1 MARAAAVIAETRM
14 NSGLRGDKLRVPA
27 LSSGVLNRPRVTGLI
42 ERAAAHPVT
51 VITAPAGAG
60 KTLACAIWAQSAARS
75 SRVAWLT
82 VDEGDRDPSRFWAN
96 VAAALADGSAAPPPP
111 EPTLVPRSRSAA
123 DDLPVS
129 LADAVRG
136 SGCRITLVL
145 DDVHTLAGGSVLPEL
160 SFLVHHAPVGLRL
173 ILCGRYAPGLQ
184 LAKMRIGGDLAEL
197 DATDLACALTEADA
211 YLAKLG
217 LRVEA
222 AERDEL
228 LRYTEGWMAGLRMAA
243 LATRRGSGTIG
254 YVGSDPAA
262 ADYLRDEV
270 LDRQPAG
277 IRQFM
282 LRTSMAGLLTGE
294 FADWLTGGSGG
305 ARVLDRLVRENSLVV
320 RDSDGQYR
328 YHPFLRD
335 LLTAELRRQ
344 LPAEVPLLA
353 ARAARWHAARGEAV
367 EAVRCSAEAGDW
379 DFASRALAEVGIAA
393 ALGGRAPELEEVIGR
408 FPAERRSDDPA
419 VAAALGAAR
428 LCRGGPECAIAYLDR
443 AEQTLADGAPAA
455 RPVLELWLAAL
466 RVMHTADEPTIARGR
481 ALAERAQATAG
492 TLPAHRA
499 LGTLWLALGTA
510 RMRRWEIADAR
521 RELRHAVRQLEAAGL
536 AGLLA
541 RARGWQALAEALYG
555 DLKAAAAIIAGEER
569 IPADADAAG
578 LVALAAAQLALDRD
592 DLASAGLLLDQAD
605 TTAVRRL
612 PAEPD
617 VEAVEALIRARAA
630 LAGGDVTAARSLAG
644 LVRERGLDPIAAAVL
659 EADIEL
665 RAGDVPLA
673 AAALASTA
681 DELPGDP
688 ADEAASDR
696 QRADQILARARLLL
710 ADGDPAG
717 ALKAAGECLDTAG
730 VTLRDQ
736 ITALLV
742 AAVANRRLGTADDA
756 AALLEHALAIAEPH
770 GAYRPFLEAGMGVHS
785 AIAILIPP
793 SSRAVAFA
801 ARVRERFVCQLPA
814 SGTRADVE
822 SPPLTLSELAVLR
835 LLPSYLTNQEIAD
848 ALFLSVNTVK
858 THLRSVYR
866 KLGVTSRR
874 AAIAR
879 GRRLHLV

>member
-1 MARAAAVIAETRM
+1 MARAAAVMVDTRM
-14 NSGLRGDKLRVPA
+14 DSGLRGDKLRVPP
-27 LSSGVLNRPRVTGLI
+27 LSAAVLNRPRVTALI

-51 VITAPAGAG
+51 MITAPAGAG
-60 KTLACAIWAQSAARS
+60 KTLACAIWAQSATRS

-96 VAAALADGSAAPPPP
+96 VAAALADGSAPPPAP
-111 EPTLVPRSRSAA
+111 EPALVPRSRSAS

-129 LADAVRG
+129 LANAVRG
-136 SGCRITLVL
+136 SGSLVTLVL
-145 DDVHTLAGGSVLPEL
+145 DDVHALAGGSVLSEL
-160 SFLVHHAPVGLRL
+160 SFLVHHAPIGLRL

-184 LAKMRIGGDLAEL
+184 LAKMRVGGNLAEL
-197 DATDLACALTEADA
+197 DATDLACATTEADP

-217 LRVEA
+217 LRVA
-222 AERDEL
+222 PVERDDL
-228 LRYTEGWMAGLRMAA
+228 LRYTEGWMAGLRLAA
-243 LATRRGSGTIG
+243 LATRGSPAASH
-254 YVGSDPAA
+254 VGSDPAA
-262 ADYLRDEV
+262 ADYLRDEI

-277 IRQFM
+277 IRQFL
-282 LRTSMAGLLTGE
+282 LRTSMAGRLSGE

-335 LLTAELRRQ
+335 QLTAELRRQ
-344 LPAEVPLLA
+344 LPEEVPLLA

-379 DFASRALAEVGIAA
+379 DFASRALAEGGIAA
-393 ALGGRAPELEEVIGR
+393 ALGGRAAELEEVIGR
-408 FPAERRSDDPA
+408 FPADRRADDPA

-428 LCRGGPECAIAYLDR
+428 LCRGGPECAVAYLDR
-443 AEQTLADGAPAA
+443 AQQTIGSCAPTV
-455 RPVLELWLAAL
+455 RPVVELWLAAL
-466 RVMHTADEPTIARGR
+466 RVMHSGDEPTLVRGR
-481 ALAERAQATAG
+481 VLAERAQATAG

-510 RMRRWEIADAR
+510 RLRRWEITDAR
-521 RELRHAVRQLEAAGL
+521 RELGHAVRQLEAAGL

-555 DLKAAAAIIAGEER
+555 DLRAAAELIGAEER
-569 IPADADAAG
+569 IPADPDAAG
-578 LVALAAAQLALDRD
+578 LVALAAAQLALDQD
-592 DLASAGLLLDQAD
+592 DLSSAGLLLDEAD
-605 TTAVRRL
+605 TTHFRRL

-617 VEAVEALIRARAA
+617 LGAVEALIRARAA
-630 LAGGDVTAARSLAG
+630 LAGGDIAAARSLAR
-644 LVRERGLDPIAAAVL
+644 LVRERGLDPLAAGVL
-659 EADIEL
+659 EADVEL
-665 RAGDVPLA
+665 RAGDLPLA

-681 DELPGDP
+681 DEMSDDA
-688 ADEAASDR
+688 ADETASDR

-717 ALKAAGECLDTAG
+717 ALKAAEECLDTAG

-742 AAVANRRLGTADDA
+742 GTVANRRLGTAEDA

-793 SSRAVAFA
+793 ASRAVAFA

-814 SGTRADVE
+814 SGTRADAE

-835 LLPSYLTNQEIAD
+835 LLPSYLTNQEIAE

-858 THLRSVYR
+858 THLRAVYR

-874 AAIAR
+874 SAIAR
-879 GRRLHLV
+879 GRRLQLV